1 VQSLLESFR
10 LELGQHWNRI
20 KLLVDQKLLDY
31 KVLMEQTRS
40 DILARFLTQSI
51 VNKFSNK
58 MTMQENLSLV
68 LTPRPTKAALMQAD
82 IRGYSRISATLEP
95 REMVKMLQNY
105 YKNVVD
111 IAQIVAQVKLIG
123 DCIFLFIEESSASP
137 DVSPVDMCAE
147 LASILVNETNLQNQM
162 RSERNEEPMYFGIA
176 IHYGDVVVG
185 NLSSDSCIDYTVIGP
200 HVNMVARL
208 EEMTKLQPIADAIGK
223 NGTILS
229 EAAFAALK
237 KHSIPRAQ
245 KLNLPAL
252 NASVRSFKAVVD
264 VYGVTAE
271 QILEIK
277 PTLSIS
283 RLKKN

>member
-1 VQSLLESFR
+1 MRNSSKR
-10 LELGQHWNRI
+10 SKTKAI
-20 KLLVDQKLLDY
+20 
-31 KVLMEQTRS
+31 QTRS
-40 DILARFLTQSI
+40 DILARFLTKSI

-95 REMVKMLQNY
+95 KEMVQMLQNY

-111 IAQIVAQVKLIG
+111 SAQIVAQVKLIG
-123 DCIFLFIEESSASP
+123 DCIFLFIEESSAGP
-137 DVSPVDMCAE
+137 DISPVDMCVE
-147 LASILVNETNLQNQM
+147 LASILVNETNLQNKI
-162 RSERNEEPMYFGIA
+162 RGERNEEPMYFGIA

-185 NLSSDSCIDYTVIGP
+185 NLSSESCIDYTVIGP
-200 HVNMVARL
+200 NVNMVARL
-208 EEMTKLQPIADAIGK
+208 EEITKMAPLAERIGK

-237 KHSIPRAQ
+237 MHSILKVS
-245 KLNLPAL
+245 KLNLPSI
-252 NASVRSFKAVVD
+252 NVSVRSFHSVTD
-264 VYGVTAE
+264 VYGVTAD

-277 PTLSIS
+277 PSSLSKS
-283 RLKKN
+283 S